1 MNKKINKKLAAFLVA
16 LSFLAGTSNIKVN
29 AETSTKISTTRLS
42 GANRYE
48 TSASISEHGWKSSD
62 YAIIASGEGFADAL
76 CAAPLAK
83 KYDAPILLTESK
95 TLSKKTQEALG
106 KIKAKNVIIVGG
118 AGSVSKN
125 AEEQI
130 NKLNIKTKRIYGKD
144 RFTTSVEVAKEI
156 GTSKGVVVTNGLG
169 FADALSM
176 APIAA
181 NKQMPIL
188 LTEKENLPLEV
199 KEFIGK
205 SSYEKSYVI
214 GGEGVVSST
223 VEKGLKNP
231 KRLFGN
237 SRYDTNAEILKEFF
251 NTANLENIYLAA
263 GSNYPDALSG
273 SALASKT
280 SSPIVLVSNKIETSV
295 MSFIKDCKFKNVI
308 ILGGSAVVS
317 DDVAKSIQGK
327 LDTDKEIGNL
337 KVNYINVGQGDSILI
352 QQDGKNMLIDG
363 GPNSSE
369 KVVVDYL
376 KSHGVTKLDYVIGTH
391 PHEDHIGGLDAV
403 INNFEIGQV
412 FMPKATANTQTFKS
426 VVTAINNKGLK
437 ITTPKVGE
445 SYNLGNAVWTILAP
459 SSDSYTDVNNYSIV
473 TKLKFGNNSF
483 IFTGDAEDVSEG
495 EILKK
500 QLDISADVLKVGHH
514 GSNSSTTEDFL
525 KKVNPKYAVISVGK
539 DNKYGHPT
547 EKTLDKLKT
556 NNISFY
562 RTDEKGNI
570 IATSNGNAIN
580 FHFEKSEKN
589 VADDSKNNNN
599 NTEKNNNNTV
609 KDKEAVYITKTGEQ
623 YHKEGCKSLIKSK
636 IAISLEEAKS
646 KGYIPCKVCNP

>member
-1 MNKKINKKLAAFLVA
+1 MNKKFNKKLAAFFLV
-16 LSFLAGTSNIKVN
+16 LSFLTGTANVKVN
-29 AETSTKISTTRLS
+29 AEANTKMSTTRLS

-48 TSASISEHGWKSSD
+48 TSASIFEYGWKNSD
-62 YAIIASGEGFADAL
+62 YAVIASGEGFADAL

-95 TLSKKTQEALG
+95 TLSKKIQETLE
-106 KIKAKNVIIVGG
+106 KTKVKNVIIVGG
-118 AGSVSKN
+118 TGSVSKY

-144 RFTTSVEVAKEI
+144 RFATSVEVAKEI

-181 NKQMPIL
+181 NKEIPIL
-188 LTEKENLPLEV
+188 LTGKDNLPLQV
-199 KEFIGK
+199 KELIEN

-214 GGEGVVSST
+214 GGEGVVSPSI
-223 VEKGLKNP
+223 EKSLKNP

-237 SRYDTNAEILKEFF
+237 SRYDTNAAILKEFF
-251 NTANLENIYLAA
+251 DKANLENIYLAS
-263 GSNYPDALSG
+263 GNNYPDALSG
-273 SALASKT
+273 SALAAKI
-280 SSPIVLVSNKIETSV
+280 SSPIVLVSNKIETSI
-295 MSFIKDCKFKNVI
+295 MSFVKDCKFKNTV
-308 ILGGSAVVS
+308 ILGGSAVIS
-317 DDVAKSIQGK
+317 DDLAKIIQGK
-327 LDTDKEIGNL
+327 IDVDKKIGNL

-352 QQDGKNMLIDG
+352 QQDGHNMLIDAG
-363 GPNSSE
+363 TNSSE

-412 FMPKATANTQTFKS
+412 FMPKVTTTTQTFKS
-426 VVTAINNKGLK
+426 VITAINNKELK

-459 SSDSYTDVNNYSIV
+459 SSDSYTDMNNYSIV

-483 IFTGDAEDVSEG
+483 VFTGDAEDISEG

-500 QLDISADVLKVGHH
+500 QLDISAEVLKLGHH
-514 GSNSSTTEDFL
+514 GSNSSTTDEFL
-525 KKVNPKYAVISVGK
+525 KTVNPKYAVISVGQG
-539 DNKYGHPT
+539 NKYGHPT
-547 EKTLDKLKT
+547 ENTLDKLKA

-570 IATSNGNAIN
+570 IAISDGSSIS
-580 FHFEKSEKN
+580 FHFEKDEEN
-589 VADDSKNNNN
+589 LVNDSKNDDNK
-599 NTEKNNNNTV
+599 TEKDNNSEV
-609 KDKEAVYITKTGEQ
+609 KDKETVYITKTGGQ
-623 YHKEGCKSLIKSK
+623 YHKEGCKSLTKSK
-636 IAISLEEAKS
+636 IAISLEEAES
-646 KGYIPCKVCNP
+646 KGYTPCKICNH